1 MSIND
6 PRLSAFQSNL
16 YPVGLDL
23 GRCVIN
29 TDLGVL
35 QAATTATF
43 NAGSIVA
50 QNASGEIVPCVGNTA
65 TVPTGVPLGVA
76 KWNKALS
83 YFAAAQDERVTLTGV
98 VVSNL
103 KHANIFNDGGLA
115 GLRVTSG
122 GPDRRSRAAREGE
135 VRSPKSEVRSRNQAC
150 RPAQLRIP
158 NSKFERSVLPQPFR
172 KPPHPRLVRL
182 VVAEE
187 DVVGEGGFVHG
198 GEWKV

>member
-16 YPVGLDL
+16 FPVGLDL

-83 YFAAAQDERVTLTGV
+83 YFAAAQDERDKAAEAKQKMTELLLGQTILIRTEKADSFGRFLAEVWLGDLNVNDWLLTQ
-98 VVSNL
+98 
-103 KHANIFNDGGLA
+103 GLA
-115 GLRVTSG
+115 
-122 GPDRRSRAAREGE
+122 RAF
-135 VRSPKSEVRSRNQAC
+135 K
-150 RPAQLRIP
+150 
-158 NSKFERSVLPQPFR
+158 K
-172 KPPHPRLVRL
+172 
-182 VVAEE
+182 
-187 DVVGEGGFVHG
+187 
-198 GEWKV
+198 